1 MESKKRTIIRAI
13 SYRAL
18 VTAILAILS
27 WTFTSNAGQTTIIT
41 VAYTILATIG
51 YYGHERIWNR
61 ISWETKKAPII
72 NASANDRWIIVFTL

>member
-18 VTAILAILS
+18 VTAILGVLS
-27 WTFTSNAGQTTIIT
+27 WTFTANASQTTIIT
-41 VAYTILATIG
+41 VAYAILATIG

-61 ISWETKKAPII
+61 ISWETKKVSIF
-72 NASANDRWIIVFTL
+72 NASAND